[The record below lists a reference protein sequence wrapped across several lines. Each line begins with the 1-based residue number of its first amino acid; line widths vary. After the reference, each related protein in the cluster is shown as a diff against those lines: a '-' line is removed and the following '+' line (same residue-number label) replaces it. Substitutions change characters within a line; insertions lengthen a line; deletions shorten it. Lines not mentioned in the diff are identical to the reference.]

1 MRIKQSKMNIFNGN
15 LSGKGRLALALLS
28 ALLLSCGWMT
38 VSGFTLL
45 IALIPLL
52 AISNSYG
59 NSWAEAG
66 KMALWATLTFILW
79 HVACTWWVWNAA
91 AIGTIAAS
99 IVGSWWCLLPFMLF
113 HIVSKR
119 MPKGVAYI
127 LLITAWIA
135 CEYIYIKAPAMS
147 FPWLTLGNGFAF
159 DTWAVQWY
167 EYTGVLGGSLW
178 VLLTNIVLFEAL
190 RSKRWVAAVAT
201 VALPLALSL
210 VLYAVNSPKK
220 ERYTSRTPVKVAAI
234 QPNVDCYTKFLVS
247 SQSLQSDLM
256 AQLQQVPADM
266 DFILMPETSLA
277 ATVNERFIGAT
288 RIVQGMSSHLKLS
301 GSKAMIVAGTESLM
315 AYGKYRT
322 SSTNRRSEGGTYYDV
337 FNSSIGISSNPAE
350 LPVHNKCKLVIGV
363 ETLPAWFRAGG
374 IFEVD
379 LGGTA
384 GQLGIGKSA
393 KPFTH
398 NGMQIAP
405 AICYEGLYGD
415 FMGEFVRNGAQ
426 IFSVVSNDGWWG
438 DTPGYKYLFAY
449 CRLRAIEHRR
459 DVARSANT
467 GISGFINSRG
477 DALQMLGWDKKG
489 ILTDELRLNDKQTFY
504 TRHGDYIGR
513 LSLYIALLCLLYTVA
528 VLSKRRFY
536 LD

>member
-1 MRIKQSKMNIFNGN
+1 MHTKQSKMNILNGK
-15 LSGKGRLALALLS
+15 LSWKARLALCLTSAALLS
-28 ALLLSCGWMT
+28 LGWAT
-38 VSGFTLL
+38 ISGFTLL
-45 IALIPLL
+45 VALVPLL
-52 AISNSYG
+52 IVSSSFSS
-59 NSWAEAG
+59 SWADSG
-66 KMALWATLTFILW
+66 KMALWALLTFILW
-79 HVACTWWVWNAA
+79 HIAGTWWVWNAA
-91 AIGTIAAS
+91 PIGTIAAS
-99 IVGSWWCLLPFMLF
+99 LVGSWWCLLPFMLF

-127 LLITAWIA
+127 LLTTAWMA

-178 VLLTNIVLFEAL
+178 VLATNIAIFEAL
-190 RSKRWVAAVAT
+190 KTKRWVTPALV
-201 VALPLALSL
+201 VILPLILS
-210 VLYAVNSPKK
+210 VILYSANSPKR
-220 ERYTSRTPVKVAAI
+220 ERYNSRKEVKVASI
-234 QPNVDCYTKFLVS
+234 QPNVDCYTKFLIGRET
-247 SQSLQSDLM
+247 
-256 AQLQQVPADM
+256 LQQNLMQQLTQAPKDA
-266 DFILMPETSLA
+266 DFILMPETALS
-277 ATVNERFIGAT
+277 ATVNERFIAAT
-288 RIVQGMSSHLKLS
+288 RIVQGISTHLKINHS
-301 GSKAMIVAGTESLM
+301 NAMVVTGTESLM
-315 AYGKYRT
+315 AYGKRRK
-322 SSTNRRSEGGTYYDV
+322 SDTNRRAKDGSYYDI
-337 FNSSIGISSNPAE
+337 FNSSIGITSDPFD
-350 LPVHNKCKLVIGV
+350 LPIHNKCKLVIGV

-374 IFEVD
+374 IFQVD

-384 GQLGIGKSA
+384 GQLGIGQSA
-393 KPFTH
+393 EPFAH
-398 NGMQIAP
+398 NDIKIAP

-459 DVARSANT
+459 DIARSANT

-477 DALQMLGWDKKG
+477 DALQMLEWDKKG
-489 ILTDELRLNDKQTFY
+489 VITHTLRANDHQTFY

-513 LSLYIALLCLLYTVA
+513 LSLYVALLCLLYTIA
-528 VLSKRRFY
+528 ILSKKRFY

>member
-1 MRIKQSKMNIFNGN
+1 MHTKQSNMKLFDGN
-15 LSGKGRLALALLS
+15 LSWRGRLTLSLLS
-28 ALLLSCGWMT
+28 ALLLSLGWVT

-45 IALIPLL
+45 AALVPLL
-52 AISNSYG
+52 IISNSYG
-59 NSWAEAG
+59 SSWREAG

-99 IVGSWWCLLPFMLF
+99 LVGTWWCLLPFMLF

-119 MPKGVAYI
+119 MPKGIAYI
-127 LLITAWIA
+127 LLTTAWIA

-147 FPWLTLGNGFAF
+147 FPWLTLGNCFAF

-178 VLLTNIVLFEAL
+178 VLLTNIVLFEAI
-190 RSKRWVAAVAT
+190 RAKRWVAPAVV
-201 VALPLALSL
+201 VALPLILSL
-210 VLYAVNSPKK
+210 VLYSANAPKR
-220 ERYTSRTPVKVAAI
+220 EQYTSRTAVKIASI

-247 SQSLQSDLM
+247 QQSLQTNLIK
-256 AQLQQVPADM
+256 QLQEVTDEV

-277 ATVNERFIGAT
+277 TTVNERFIGAT
-288 RIVQGMSSHLKLS
+288 RIVQGISTQLKS
-301 GSKAMIVAGTESLM
+301 RKSKAMVIAGTESVM
-315 AYGKYRT
+315 AYGTRRK
-322 SSTNRRSEGGTYYDV
+322 SDTNRRSANGSYYDI
-337 FNSSIGISSNPAE
+337 FNSSIGITSNPAE
-350 LPVHNKCKLVIGV
+350 QPIHNKCKLVIGV

-393 KPFTH
+393 EPFSH
-398 NGMQIAP
+398 NGIKIAP

-477 DALQMLGWDKKG
+477 DALQTLDWDKKG
-489 ILTDELRLNDKQTFY
+489 VIVEQLRLNDKMTFY
-504 TRHGDYIGR
+504 TRHGDYLGR
-513 LSLYIALLCLLYTVA
+513 LSLYVALLCLLYTVA
-528 VLSKRRFY
+528 ILSKKKFY

>member
-1 MRIKQSKMNIFNGN
+1 MHTKQSKMNILNGK
-15 LSGKGRLALALLS
+15 LSWKARLALCLTSAALLS
-28 ALLLSCGWMT
+28 LGWAT
-38 VSGFTLL
+38 ISGFSLLVALVPLL
-45 IALIPLL
+45 IV
-52 AISNSYG
+52 SSSFSS
-59 NSWAEAG
+59 SWADSG
-66 KMALWATLTFILW
+66 KMALWTLLTFILW
-79 HVACTWWVWNAA
+79 HIAGTWWVWNAA
-91 AIGTIAAS
+91 PIGTIAAS
-99 IVGSWWCLLPFMLF
+99 LVGSWWCLLPFMLF

-127 LLITAWIA
+127 LLTTAWMA

-178 VLLTNIVLFEAL
+178 VLATNIAIFEAL
-190 RSKRWVAAVAT
+190 KTKRWVTPALV
-201 VALPLALSL
+201 VILPLILS
-210 VLYAVNSPKK
+210 VILYSANSPER
-220 ERYTSRTPVKVAAI
+220 ERYNSRKEVKVASI
-234 QPNVDCYTKFLVS
+234 QPNVDCYTKFLIGRET
-247 SQSLQSDLM
+247 
-256 AQLQQVPADM
+256 LQQNLMQQLAQAPKDA
-266 DFILMPETSLA
+266 DFILMPETALS
-277 ATVNERFIGAT
+277 ATVNERFIAAT
-288 RIVQGMSSHLKLS
+288 RIVQGISTHLKINHS
-301 GSKAMIVAGTESLM
+301 NAMVVTGTESLM
-315 AYGKYRT
+315 AYGRRRK
-322 SSTNRRSEGGTYYDV
+322 SDTNRRAKDGSYYDI
-337 FNSSIGISSNPAE
+337 FNSSIGITSDPFD
-350 LPVHNKCKLVIGV
+350 LPIHNKCKLVIGV

-374 IFEVD
+374 IFQVD

-384 GQLGIGKSA
+384 GQLGIGQSA
-393 KPFTH
+393 EPFAH
-398 NGMQIAP
+398 NDIKIAP

-459 DVARSANT
+459 DIARSANT

-477 DALQMLGWDKKG
+477 DALQMLEWDKKG
-489 ILTDELRLNDKQTFY
+489 VITHTLRANDHQTFY

-513 LSLYIALLCLLYTVA
+513 LSLYVALLCLLYTIA
-528 VLSKRRFY
+528 ILSKKRFY

>member
-1 MRIKQSKMNIFNGN
+1 MKLFDGK
-15 LSGKGRLALALLS
+15 LSWKGRLALALLS
-28 ALLLSCGWMT
+28 ALLLSLGWMT

-45 IALIPLL
+45 VALVPLL
-52 AISNSYG
+52 IISNSYG
-59 NSWAEAG
+59 SSWAEVG
-66 KMALWATLTFILW
+66 KMALWAILTFILW

-99 IVGSWWCLLPFMLF
+99 LVGTWWCLLPVILF

-119 MPKGVAYI
+119 MAKSVAYI
-127 LLITAWIA
+127 LLITAWIG

-178 VLLTNIVLFEAL
+178 VLTTNIVIFEAL
-190 RSKRWVAAVAT
+190 RSKRWFAPVAT
-201 VALPLALSL
+201 IALPLIVSL
-210 VLYAVNSPKK
+210 ILYSVNSPEK
-220 ERYTSRTPVKVAAI
+220 ERYTSRTTVNVAAI

-247 SQSLQSDLM
+247 RETLQMDLM
-256 AQLQQVPADM
+256 KQLQEAPKDV

-288 RIVQGMSSHLKLS
+288 RIVQGISSHLRTNNS
-301 GSKAMIVAGTESLM
+301 NAMVVAGTESLM
-315 AYGKYRT
+315 AYGTRRK
-322 SSTNRRSEGGTYYDV
+322 SDTNRRSRDGHYYDI
-337 FNSSIGISSNPAE
+337 FNSSLGITSSPTN
-350 LPVHNKCKLVIGV
+350 LPIHNKCKLVIGV

-393 KPFTH
+393 EPFTH
-398 NGMQIAP
+398 NSIKIAP

-477 DALQMLGWDKKG
+477 DALQTLGWDKKG
-489 ILTDELRLNDKQTFY
+489 VITEQLRLNNEQTFY
-504 TRHGDYIGR
+504 TRHGDYLGR

-528 VLSKRRFY
+528 IVSKKRFY